1 MKQRRRWEQQWDLSA
16 LRAARRS
23 RRAPRRAEERPTPCS
38 SRNTLNFGHRSVAY
52 PCCERCAL
60 DPFLYASGK
69 NLWFCRFARSKL
81 ARVARF

>member
-38 SRNTLNFGHRSVAY
+38 SRNTLNFGHRSVA
-52 PCCERCAL
+52 
-60 DPFLYASGK
+60 
-69 NLWFCRFARSKL
+69 LWPPLGSISMLITVRPGPLSLRLWQEPLVLPVCSK
-81 ARVARF
+81 